1 MRERSQF
8 FGDRTVRAGKLP
20 RPVTLQFF
28 ERAIVR
34 ALGGID
40 AALQASEGFEP
51 ALEDMTERI
60 VFIDAVRLVLGCVG
74 MKSPKLSFDAA
85 HPAELP
91 IGVDEGIDQETLEG
105 RAGTADGNR
114 RRGLRGRRHL
124 RRG

>member
-1 MRERSQF
+1 M
-8 FGDRTVRAGKLP
+8 RAGKLP

-74 MKSPKLSFDAA
+74 MKAPKLSFDAA
-85 HPAELP
+85 HLHFFDA
-91 IGVDEGIDQETLEG
+91 T
-105 RAGTADGNR
+105 T
-114 RRGLRGRRHL
+114 GLRL
-124 RRG
+124 